1 MNPRH
6 RHSAALIII
15 GYVIVV
21 LLGAA
26 LLAPP
31 LFEFGQWFLS
41 ISSAHGWRDSD
52 LIGWIVKAAEKTR
65 LPGYFNRAA
74 LIVALAGLWPLF
86 RLLQMTR
93 AEIIGSETATRG
105 IKNALLGLAVA
116 TGVIGALIMLF
127 SQLGVCRISNSA
139 NWWSI
144 TLPLISGLSVA
155 CMEEFLFRGAMLG
168 MLRRSFR
175 PRLAMLVTTCLFAV
189 LHFLK
194 PPARGLIAD
203 EAVNWTSGFHVLT
216 QLFNGFG
223 IWQNV
228 LAEFMLLFAVGWVLA
243 GARVA
248 TGGLGLS
255 IGLHAGLVAA
265 MKYFSQVTT
274 PTAAFRRA
282 EFFPWVTENHC
293 KAIVGSYVGLAP
305 IAAVVVAGALALW
318 MCRSHKPGQGF
329 N

>member
-1 MNPRH
+1 MNSRPRH
-6 RHSAALIII
+6 SDALIII
-15 GYVIVV
+15 GYIVAV

-26 LLAPP
+26 LLAPL
-31 LFEFGQWFLS
+31 LFDFGQLFLA
-41 ISSAHGWRDSD
+41 ISTTHGWRDSK
-52 LIGWIVKAAEKTR
+52 LIGWIVEAAEKTR

-93 AEIIGSETATRG
+93 AEIIGIETPAHE

-116 TGVIGALIMLF
+116 TGAIGVLVALF
-127 SQLGVCRISNSA
+127 SLLEVCRISSSA
-139 NWWSI
+139 RWWSI
-144 TLPLISGLSVA
+144 GLPLVSGLCVA
-155 CMEEFLFRGAMLG
+155 CIEEFLFRGAMLG
-168 MLRRSFR
+168 MLRRSLR
-175 PRLAMLVTTCLFAV
+175 PRLAILVTTCLFAV

-223 IWQNV
+223 NWQNV
-228 LAEFMLLFAVGWVLA
+228 LAEFLLLFAVGWVLA

-274 PTAAFRRA
+274 PSAAFRRA

-305 IAAVVVAGALALW
+305 IAAVVIAGALALW
-318 MCRSHKPGQGF
+318 ICRVRVRRQDS
-329 N
+329 